1 MYLCFVNSDNKIKKL
16 KEVYTKK
23 EINKII
29 KDFLDE
35 HHFKSYY
42 TRIWQE
48 DNKWWFDVGSHT
60 EFFVLVDAPNDYYM
74 IEGDDLLE

>member
-35 HHFKSYY
+35 HHFKS
-42 TRIWQE
+42 
-48 DNKWWFDVGSHT
+48 
-60 EFFVLVDAPNDYYM
+60 
-74 IEGDDLLE
+74 